1 MLKKLF
7 LLGVLLLFL
16 TIVKGIY
23 ELRKF
28 YGYHST
34 IPEVMIEEEYI
45 KTLSRPEIDVY
56 KRIPNML
63 KKQKIDN
70 FILDNPELVKEINTE
85 SAQNSVN
92 KVIAQYKMIEP
103 EVNYNTNPV
112 KVIDTISTQP
122 FIITLD
128 SGAILNVVPVV
139 KNIITNEPKAIK
151 SVKDNSTEQSEEV
164 AGVVHYDLDATI
176 ENAKSQLSIE
186 DESVRAAAFKE
197 VESKILEKVSNCV
210 NSGLNSAA
218 ATAVATS
225 LCI

>member
-7 LLGVLLLFL
+7 LFALLLLFMSF
-16 TIVKGIY
+16 VRGVY
-23 ELRKF
+23 KF
-28 YGYHST
+28 SKSYGKKYHSI
-34 IPEVMIEEEYI
+34 IPEVMIEGEYI

-63 KKQKIDN
+63 KKEKIDE
-70 FILDNPELVKEINTE
+70 FIINNPELVKEINTE
-85 SAQNSVN
+85 AVQNSVN

-103 EVNYNTNPV
+103 ELKYNIDPV

-122 FIITLD
+122 FLITLD
-128 SGAILNVVPVV
+128 NGAILDVVPVV
-139 KNIITNEPKAIK
+139 KNIITDGQVVTDVG
-151 SVKDNSTEQSEEV
+151 SVDGKEV
-164 AGVVHYDLDATI
+164 AGVIHYDLDSTI

-186 DESVRAAAFKE
+186 DESIRDVVFKE
-197 VESKILEKVSNCV
+197 VESKIIEKVNNCV